1 MSEIE
6 RPMST
11 GAIDGEERQPAA
23 RCMSSKGFDEFAL
36 VTLGD
41 SSPGRVLATHPQ
53 VEGRDAK
60 ARFQLLKHF
69 LNSAVVGKGLL
80 LECLAMRR
88 ESPHSDTATYFC
100 LGLELRTSCRI
111 SAGSQLVNKIIGGL
125 RYKGWSTER
134 ISTSSSPERA
144 LHLEK
149 IPILAMAREFRVKE
163 GGGRLLLVTC
173 SYNFGQRL
181 RSRVTREEWVRACPK
196 HGTAKR
202 LHMAGFQ
209 RPREEYLSSW
219 IASPLFEVMG
229 GPKLPAPHLS
239 ICVGPEREI
248 SSAQFRRNR
257 TGLRDRVENIEK
269 IATTKSEVIE

>member
-88 ESPHSDTATYFC
+88 ENPHSDTATYFC

-134 ISTSSSPERA
+134 ISTSSSPERENTDFG
-144 LHLEK
+144 H
-149 IPILAMAREFRVKE
+149 
-163 GGGRLLLVTC
+163 
-173 SYNFGQRL
+173 GQRL

-209 RPREEYLSSW
+209 RPREDYLSSW
-219 IASPLFEVMG
+219 IASPLFEVVG
-229 GPKLPAPHLS
+229 GPKSKLPAPRLS

-257 TGLRDRVENIEK
+257 TGLRDRVEDIEEK